1 MKKCERKRAMAF
13 MHAFSS
19 WIFIEHLNVPSMILG
34 DSFIAVNKKRSSIF
48 YGAYTLVG
56 HEV

>member
-1 MKKCERKRAMAF
+1 MKKYEKKKAMAF

-34 DSFIAVNKKRSSIF
+34 DSFTAVNKKRSSLF
-48 YGAYTLVG
+48 NGAYTLVG